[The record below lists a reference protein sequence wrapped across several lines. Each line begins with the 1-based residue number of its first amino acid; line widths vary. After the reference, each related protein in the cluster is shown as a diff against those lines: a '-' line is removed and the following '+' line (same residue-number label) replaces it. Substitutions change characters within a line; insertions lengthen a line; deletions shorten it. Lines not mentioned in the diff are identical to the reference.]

1 MNTKM
6 KFAGIITAALLSLA
20 GCGGGGG
27 SSDTAVSGTTS
38 SASSVASVPSAVRE
52 ASVVKLV
59 ASSDLTGSMI
69 DIVNGMAFADTQKA
83 PGIGGMNQTDFACPG
98 GGTIHMP
105 SGTLYGSITFDK
117 CKNGST
123 TLTGTVII
131 RENGFTFEDFRSD
144 DNGETTYLDATITT
158 NGQMTEDHYDVTL
171 NGTMEVSKAEATE
184 RYVFTDFRSRSE
196 ADGLRIDGSISIQN
210 DPDRCGTNGDY
221 TFSTIDP
228 LVVGDSGIVSG
239 TLKINNDT
247 VVFHADGTIT
257 VNGETISPDELETCR
272 E

>member
-1 MNTKM
+1 MSTKM
-6 KFAGIITAALLSLA
+6 KFAGIVTAALLSLA
-20 GCGGGGG
+20 GCGGSG
-27 SSDTAVSGTTS
+27 SSDTSSG
-38 SASSVASVPSAVRE
+38 SASSSAASVPSAVRE

-59 ASSDLTGSMI
+59 ASSDLTASMI
-69 DIVNGMAFADTQKA
+69 DIVNGMAFAETQNA
-83 PGIGGMNQTDFACPG
+83 PGIGGTSQTDFACPD

-105 SGTLYGSITFDK
+105 SGALYGSITFDK
-117 CKNGST
+117 CKNEST
-123 TLTGTVII
+123 VLTGTVII

-144 DNGETTYLDATITT
+144 NNGETTYLDATITT
-158 NGQMTEDHYDVTL
+158 NGEMTENHYDVTL
-171 NGTMEVSKAEATE
+171 NGTMEVAKAEATE

-221 TFSTIDP
+221 TFATLDP